1 MDNNYKI
8 IHCADIH
15 LGSKLET
22 SLTKAKAKVRRQE
35 VFSSF
40 TRMVKYAV
48 DNRINIILIAGD
60 LFDFENTSED
70 IKKVFDVISTNEEIN
85 FYYVKGNHDENPS
98 LENKPNNLYTF
109 SSELTSYRI
118 NDLVISGIEQ
128 DNVEFYNN
136 LKLNKDDFNIL
147 LLHANVI
154 SGNSSKAE
162 DIDLKSLKD
171 KNIDYL
177 ALGHIHSFNKYE
189 IDSRG
194 LACYSGCLEGRG
206 YDECGEKGFVV
217 LEINDKK
224 IKNLQ
229 FICNSERQLLT
240 VEIDITGVIDVFNYV
255 LDKVKD
261 INRNY
266 MVKVILVG
274 DYTVDT
280 IKDVPSIEMK
290 LKDEFFSS
298 KVYDESK
305 FKVDYNTYINDVS
318 LKGEFVRMVV
328 NDTSLTEEEKEK
340 INYYGIKALCKE
352 EIK

>member
-318 LKGEFVRMVV
+318 LKGEFVRMVA

>member
-40 TRMVKYAV
+40 TRMIKYAV
-48 DNRINIILIAGD
+48 DNKINIILIAGD
-60 LFDFENTSED
+60 LFDVENTSED
-70 IKKVFDVISTNEEIN
+70 IKKVFDAISANEKIN

-136 LKLNKDDFNIL
+136 IKLNKDDFNIL

-154 SGNSSKAE
+154 SGKASKAE

-217 LEINDKK
+217 LEINNKK
-224 IKNLQ
+224 IRNLQ

-240 VEIDITGVIDVFNYV
+240 VEVDITGVIDVFNYV

-274 DYTVDT
+274 DYTIDT
-280 IKDVPSIEMK
+280 IKDLPSIEMK

-328 NDTSLTEEEKEK
+328 NDTSLTDEEKEK